1 MVDAGTPVINLLDM
15 HSMEVETELPAEVYQ
30 LRSRFQRIT
39 CELPSAKEGDI
50 PMKISSIAPKA
61 DGNQLY
67 QLKLTFQKKTD
78 SRLSAGM
85 NVNVRIYI
93 AATDSLRASFT
104 LPLHALIQSQEE
116 TYVWVMNTD
125 STVSKRKVNC
135 NGIDEKGRA
144 VITTGLKG
152 DEQIIKAGVNALQEN
167 EKVRVIHTDSKTNV
181 GGLI

>member
-1 MVDAGTPVINLLDM
+1 
-15 HSMEVETELPAEVYQ
+15 
-30 LRSRFQRIT
+30 
-39 CELPSAKEGDI
+39 
-50 PMKISSIAPKA
+50 
-61 DGNQLY
+61 
-67 QLKLTFQKKTD
+67 
-78 SRLSAGM
+78 M

-93 AATDSLRASFT
+93 AATDSLRTSFT

-144 VITTGLKG
+144 VITAGLKG
-152 DEQIIKAGVNALQEN
+152 NEQIIKAGVNALQEN